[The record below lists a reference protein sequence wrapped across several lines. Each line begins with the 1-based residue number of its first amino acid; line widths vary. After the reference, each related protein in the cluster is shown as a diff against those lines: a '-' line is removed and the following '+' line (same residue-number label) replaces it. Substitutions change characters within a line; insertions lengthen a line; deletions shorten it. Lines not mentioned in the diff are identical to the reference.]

1 MAVTSQLR
9 PAATLGELLVQHWQ
23 AAGLLKPSLIKP
35 VITTLEHSLLIKTL
49 GRLHE
54 QDRIAL
60 KQTIDLIL
68 A

>member
-1 MAVTSQLR
+1 MAVTSQLH

-60 KQTIDLIL
+60 KRTIDLIL